1 MLVVLARFQL
11 FSQSQ
16 FQHYITLD
24 RMADSEKSTVILN
37 IGMRQSK
44 YICQSLR
51 QGYLLPLMTQTIHFF
66 LSLSV

>member
-1 MLVVLARFQL
+1 
-11 FSQSQ
+11 
-16 FQHYITLD
+16 
-24 RMADSEKSTVILN
+24 MADSEKSTVILN
-37 IGMRQSK
+37 TGMRQSK